1 MSRKIKLIWDF
12 RGPASAKT
20 AEHHEIHLKEYI
32 VIEKLPINITG
43 FEILNEMYATAF
55 MVVTEENMIQVRDAL
70 KPHRGE
76 LYEQTEDKKTDFR
89 LEAYYSQRG
98 YFKIISGYTS
108 KEYRDHYKKRCSRS
122 ILLIDNL
129 SIIISGNNI

>member
-43 FEILNEMYATAF
+43 FEIFNEMYATAY
-55 MVVTEENMIQVRDAL
+55 MVVVEENMIQVRDAL

-76 LYEQTEDKKTDFR
+76 VYEE
-89 LEAYYSQRG
+89 
-98 YFKIISGYTS
+98 
-108 KEYRDHYKKRCSRS
+108 
-122 ILLIDNL
+122 
-129 SIIISGNNI
+129 